1 MRIKGPGDGPRAPD
15 AVDEAGEIEAPDA
28 ATPAATDAVSSVGGT
43 SGSGGADPINEI
55 AARFRSGEI
64 STEQAVDLLIEDAIQ
79 RQLGGVVPKDVEAR
93 LREVLRE
100 HAANYPYLAAKIRR
114 LTQAK

>member
-1 MRIKGPGDGPRAPD
+1 MRIKGPGDGPRPPD
-15 AVDEAGEIEAPDA
+15 AVDEAGEVEAPDA
-28 ATPAATDAVSSVGGT
+28 AAPAGTDAVSSVGGP
-43 SGSGGADPINEI
+43 SGPGGADPIGEI
-55 AARFRSGEI
+55 AARFRAGDITSQE
-64 STEQAVDLLIEDAIQ
+64 AVDLLIDDAIQ

-114 LTQAK
+114 LTKAE

>member
-15 AVDEAGEIEAPDA
+15 AVDEAGEVEAADA
-28 ATPAATDAVSSVGGT
+28 AAATDAVSAVGGP
-43 SGSGGADPINEI
+43 SGPGGADPIGEI
-55 AARFRSGEI
+55 AARFRAGDITSQE
-64 STEQAVDLLIEDAIQ
+64 AVDLLIDDAIQ
-79 RQLGGVVPKDVEAR
+79 RQMGGVVPKDMEAR

-114 LTQAK
+114 LTKAE